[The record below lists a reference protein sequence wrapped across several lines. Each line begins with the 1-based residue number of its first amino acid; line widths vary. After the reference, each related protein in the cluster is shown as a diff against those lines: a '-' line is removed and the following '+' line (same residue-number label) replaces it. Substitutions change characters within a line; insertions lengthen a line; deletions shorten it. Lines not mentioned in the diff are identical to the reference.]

1 MFLKI
6 RYLKKKDTLHV
17 FLLTQDYELVLIMFC
32 KIVKNAIS
40 SIFSH

>member
-6 RYLKKKDTLHV
+6 RYLKKKDALHV
-17 FLLTQDYELVLIMFC
+17 FLLTQDYELVLMFC

-40 SIFSH
+40 SIFLH